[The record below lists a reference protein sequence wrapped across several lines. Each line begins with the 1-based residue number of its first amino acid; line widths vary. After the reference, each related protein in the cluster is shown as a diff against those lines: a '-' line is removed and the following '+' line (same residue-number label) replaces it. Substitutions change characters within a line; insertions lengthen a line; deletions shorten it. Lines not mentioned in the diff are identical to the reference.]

1 MLTKILVTALI
12 ILACF
17 YYLRYQ
23 RNKQQAGT
31 QKAIAA
37 TSAHKFSRT
46 SQVKWLA
53 GSLVALTICAAM
65 VSFIYGWLDKQQI
78 LNVKVTS
85 PYSGE
90 VVTYQVYKGDMNERS
105 FETVQGQ
112 KIRIGNSERI
122 EVSEQIDDQ

>member
-23 RNKQQAGT
+23 RNKQLAGT

-37 TSAHKFSRT
+37 TPARKFSLT
-46 SQVKWLA
+46 SQIKWLA
-53 GSLVALTICAAM
+53 GGLVVLTICAALA
-65 VSFIYGWLDKQQI
+65 SFIYGWLDKRQI

-122 EVSEQIDDQ
+122 EVSEQTDD

>member
-23 RNKQQAGT
+23 RNKQQAST
-31 QKAIAA
+31 QK
-37 TSAHKFSRT
+37 TSAVTSARKFSLA
-46 SQVKWLA
+46 SQIKWLA
-53 GSLVALTICAAM
+53 GGLVGLTICAAIAT
-65 VSFIYGWLDKQQI
+65 FIYGWLDKQQV

-90 VVTYQVYKGDMNERS
+90 VVTYQVYKGDMDERS

-122 EVSEQIDDQ
+122 EVSEQTGDQ